1 MPSVFASVMPTF
13 TAITTVRDKPSA
25 IALGEA
31 LEQIDQRPVGLGILE
46 LEDGTNVW
54 EVAAYFDEPPDEIV
68 VYLLGASF
76 GSKPFVFSTVP
87 EKDWV
92 AHVQREL
99 SPVEVGRFYV
109 YGGHDRNNVPVES
122 IGLLIEASMA
132 FGTGHHGTTKGCLL
146 ALNDMIDEGCA
157 PSRVIDLGCG
167 TAVLAMAVSAF
178 WDIKTIAS
186 DIDAVAIEVAEVNVG
201 ANRLKKKVLC
211 LKANGFE
218 HSEIISASPFD
229 LIVANILKG
238 PLIEMALGMAKN
250 SAPGGTV
257 ILSGL
262 LDVQFD
268 EVFNAYKNQGFILK
282 KRNSIGEWLTMRLE
296 KKLKL

>member
-1 MPSVFASVMPTF
+1 
-13 TAITTVRDKPSA
+13 
-25 IALGEA
+25 
-31 LEQIDQRPVGLGILE
+31 
-46 LEDGTNVW
+46 
-54 EVAAYFDEPPDEIV
+54 
-68 VYLLGASF
+68 
-76 GSKPFVFSTVP
+76 
-87 EKDWV
+87 
-92 AHVQREL
+92 
-99 SPVEVGRFYV
+99 
-109 YGGHDRNNVPVES
+109 
-122 IGLLIEASMA
+122 
-132 FGTGHHGTTKGCLL
+132 
-146 ALNDMIDEGCA
+146 LNDMIDEGRV

-238 PLIEMALGMAKN
+238 PLIKMASSMAKN
-250 SAPGGTV
+250 CAPDGTV

-268 EVFNAYKNQGFILK
+268 EVFNVYKNQGFILK